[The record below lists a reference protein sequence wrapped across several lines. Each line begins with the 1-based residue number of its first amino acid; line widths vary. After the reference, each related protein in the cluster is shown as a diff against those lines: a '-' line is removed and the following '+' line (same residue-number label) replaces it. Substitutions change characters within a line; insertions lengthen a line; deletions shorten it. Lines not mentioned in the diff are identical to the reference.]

1 MIQIKYII
9 QVSMLSLWFFACIGQ
24 PIITIINDG
33 QSLVSNTINEEEQK
47 EQQVKKNSEE
57 EKIIS
62 KSLTDYI
69 FGSDII
75 ERPNTDNYTLAYS
88 DCFRQIVLPP
98 PEYSI

>member
-9 QVSMLSLWFFACIGQ
+9 QVTMLSLWLFACIGQ

-33 QSLVSNTINEEEQK
+33 HPLVSNTINEEEQK
-47 EQQVKKNSEE
+47 EQQSKKNNEE

-62 KSLTDYI
+62 KTLTDFI
-69 FGSDII
+69 FGAELKEKSNID
-75 ERPNTDNYTLAYS
+75 TYTLTYS
-88 DCFRQIVLPP
+88 DYFRQIVLPP